1 MKFRGRKIKLANP
14 LGELYTE
21 AGLTKSLRRSMN
33 AILMGNL
40 CGCLGGIICGSGTTA
55 MVGLSTS
62 LGANDLFFGIITAIT
77 QVAALLQIPFSMI
90 VNRTHKRKK
99 YILTIGLGSRVLWL
113 LFGLVPL
120 IVPNVGGVMNLR
132 LWSLIFLMGLISI
145 GNAMVNV
152 CWFPW
157 FSDISPI
164 SIRSRWL
171 AVRDAIMQSCSVL
184 FGLLVAFLLDTLPE
198 TSRYIVIF
206 LMGGSLVVMDMVC
219 FAFCEEKFTAAPKKQ
234 TFFGI
239 FKDVFGNNRFRRFLI
254 AWTAWCF
261 AVNFGSVYM
270 GPYNLNEIGL
280 SYMQM
285 MIFGTIA
292 AALSTI
298 LMEPRWGKAIHRFG
312 CKPVMKVCMIVECVM
327 PLVYLTSVKGSPI
340 PMLLMNLIGAM
351 FWCGGNL
358 SASNMQLNYSPD
370 ETRSSYIAVFACIT
384 ALVGTTLG
392 SLTGGA
398 LLDHWAERQ
407 MFTGFF
413 DRYKVLFLISTC
425 LRLLVWIFLIPRLED
440 DSDFSAKD
448 VVKSFDF
455 RNKLGVIVYNIKDN
469 IKSRKKRK

>member
-1 MKFRGRKIKLANP
+1 MQFRGKKIRIPNP
-14 LGELYTE
+14 LGELYRE

-40 CGCLGGIICGSGTTA
+40 FGSIGCIICGSGTTA

-62 LGANDLFFGIITAIT
+62 LGANDMFFGIITSIT
-77 QVAALLQIPFSMI
+77 QAPALLQIPFSMI
-90 VNRTHKRKK
+90 VNRTHKRKR
-99 YILTIGLGSRVLWL
+99 YILTYGLGSRLLWL

-120 IVPNVGGVMNLR
+120 IIPNVGGVMNLR
-132 LWSLIFLMGLISI
+132 LWSLIFLIGLISV

-164 SIRSRWL
+164 GIRSRWL
-171 AVRDAIMQSCSVL
+171 SLRDAIIQCCSVV
-184 FGLLVAFLLDTLPE
+184 FGLVVAFLLDTLPE
-198 TSRYIVIF
+198 SSRYIVIF
-206 LMGGSLVVMDMVC
+206 LLGGTLVTLDMIC
-219 FAFCEEKFTAAPKKQ
+219 FAFCEEKFNAAPQKQ

-239 FKDVFGNNRFRRFLI
+239 FKDVFGNKRFRRFLI

-270 GPYNLNEIGL
+270 GPYNMNEIGL

-285 MIFGTIA
+285 MLFGTIA

-312 CKPVMKVCMIVECVM
+312 CKPVMRVCMIVECVM
-327 PLVYLTSVKGSPI
+327 PLVYLTSVKGSPV

-351 FWCGGNL
+351 FWCGANL

-370 ETRSSYIAVFACIT
+370 ETRSSYIAVFACVT
-384 ALVGTTLG
+384 ALAGTTLG

-398 LLDHWAERQ
+398 LLDHWSEAQ
-407 MFTGFF
+407 TFTGFI
-413 DRYKVLFLISTC
+413 DRYKVLFLISSC
-425 LRLLVWIFLIPRLED
+425 LRLLVWIFLVPRLEN
-440 DSDFSAKD
+440 DSDFTAKD
-448 VVKSFDF
+448 VLGMFDLRDKFAAVKF
-455 RNKLGVIVYNIKDN
+455 NIQN
-469 IKSRKKRK
+469 RKKRRK